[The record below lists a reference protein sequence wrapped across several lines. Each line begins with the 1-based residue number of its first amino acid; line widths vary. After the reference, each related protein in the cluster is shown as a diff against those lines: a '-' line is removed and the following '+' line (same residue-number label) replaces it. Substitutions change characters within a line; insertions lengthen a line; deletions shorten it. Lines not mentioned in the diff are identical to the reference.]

1 MAIFYRGAGIGTYW
15 HIHDARQIGFT
26 ARAPQMQPTPDRLML
41 HIARG
46 TVNSP
51 FISLTRSYGIAL
63 NYANFFAN
71 EVPTSQHPAYVY
83 EIEINE
89 PMPLGLKL
97 LDPIKEVAPILPA
110 PLDMNPSYQHDGGPA
125 FLLGVVDPVNMRQF
139 LTQHSPQP
147 PASAGTLRPPNLTIA
162 LETLVRTLR
171 DAEILAE
178 GRIPANCVNH
188 RFEVY

>member
-15 HIHDARQIGFT
+15 HIHDARQMGFLV
-26 ARAPQMQPTPDRLML
+26 RAPQMEPTTDRLML

-63 NYANFFAN
+63 NYANFFGT
-71 EVPTSQHPAYVY
+71 EISTPQRPAYVY

-89 PMPLGLKL
+89 PIPSGLNF
-97 LDPIKEVAPILPA
+97 LDPIKEVAPNLPS
-110 PLDMNPSYQHDGGPA
+110 PISINPPYQHDGGPV
-125 FLLGVVDPVNMRQF
+125 FLLGVVDPINMREF
-139 LTQHSPQP
+139 LTQPAPQP
-147 PASAGTLRPPNLTIA
+147 PASAGTPRTPNLTIA

-171 DAEILAE
+171 DAEILTI
-178 GRIPANCVNH
+178 GTIPAGCVKH

>member
-15 HIHDARQIGFT
+15 HTHDARQTGFI
-26 ARAPQMQPTPDRLML
+26 ARSPQMQPTPDQLML
-41 HIARG
+41 HITRG

-63 NYANFFAN
+63 NYANFFGT
-71 EVPTSQHPAYVY
+71 EIPTPEHPAYVY
-83 EIEINE
+83 EIEINGTISSD
-89 PMPLGLKL
+89 LQL
-97 LDPIKEVAPILPA
+97 LDPIKEVAPILPP
-110 PLDMNPSYQHDGGPA
+110 PLGTNPPYQHDGGPA
-125 FLLGVVDPVNMRQF
+125 FLLGVVDPINMRQF
-139 LTQHSPQP
+139 LTQHAPQP
-147 PASAGTLRPPNLTIA
+147 PASAGTPRTPNLTIA

-178 GRIPANCVNH
+178 GTIPANCVNH

>member
-1 MAIFYRGAGIGTYW
+1 MAIFYRRAGIGTYW
-15 HIHDARQIGFT
+15 HTHDARQTGFV
-26 ARAPQMQPTPDRLML
+26 ARAPQMPSTVDRLML

-63 NYANFFAN
+63 NYANFFGN
-71 EVPTSQHPAYVY
+71 EVPTRECPAYVY

-89 PMPLGLKL
+89 PILPELKL
-97 LDPIKEVAPILPA
+97 LDPIKELAPILPP
-110 PLDMNPSYQHDGGPA
+110 PLGNHPPYQHDGGPA
-125 FLLGVVDPVNMRQF
+125 FLLGVVDPINMRKF
-139 LTQHSPQP
+139 LTQHAPQP
-147 PASAGTLRPPNLTIA
+147 PASAGTPRTPNLTIA

-178 GRIPANCVNH
+178 GIIPESCVNH
-188 RFEVY
+188 QFEVY

>member
-15 HIHDARQIGFT
+15 HSHDARQTGFI

-51 FISLTRSYGIAL
+51 FISLTHSYGIAL
-63 NYANFFAN
+63 NYANFFGT
-71 EVPTSQHPAYVY
+71 EIPTPQHPAYVY

-89 PMPLGLKL
+89 PIPSDLQL
-97 LDPIKEVAPILPA
+97 LDPIKEVAPILPL
-110 PLDMNPSYQHDGGPA
+110 PLGINPPYQHDGGPA
-125 FLLGVVDPVNMRQF
+125 FLLGVVDPVNMREF
-139 LTQHSPQP
+139 LIQQSPQP
-147 PASAGTLRPPNLTIA
+147 PASAGTPRTPNLSIA

-171 DAEILAE
+171 DAEILAK
-178 GRIPANCVNH
+178 GTIPAHCVNH

>member
-15 HIHDARQIGFT
+15 HIHDARQTGFI
-26 ARAPQMQPTPDRLML
+26 ARARQMQPTTDRLML

-63 NYANFFAN
+63 NYANFFGT
-71 EVPTSQHPAYVY
+71 EIPTIQNPAFVY

-89 PMPLGLKL
+89 PIHSELRI

-110 PLDMNPSYQHDGGPA
+110 PIGKNPPYQHDGGPS
-125 FLLGVVDPVNMRQF
+125 FLLGVVDP
-139 LTQHSPQP
+139 
-147 PASAGTLRPPNLTIA
+147 
-162 LETLVRTLR
+162 
-171 DAEILAE
+171 
-178 GRIPANCVNH
+178 
-188 RFEVY
+188 